1 LPIERRQ
8 GYAGGKISRRVGL
21 SGRPAGTIEASGG
34 YSMTQRLSRRHF
46 ALASVATIAAP
57 ALIRSARADEPMR
70 LRLSLDT
77 APSHL
82 RNVSLKDYLGK
93 VEAASGGKIKTEIFE
108 SGQLYPDLEVGKA
121 LIQGQV
127 EMAAPGSWTITGIVS
142 DADCFQLPVLYGQPI
157 DLIRRVIDGKP
168 GQYLNGQIQQKLR
181 SHVLGPY
188 LDLGFQN
195 WYSSNKSIATL
206 ADLKGM
212 KIRNSGGAG
221 QAWRA
226 RFLGAIPNTTA
237 WPNVPLAL
245 SQGTFDGLV
254 SSNESLVSAKL
265 WDSGVKF
272 ALEDHQFIAEYIPL
286 VSQVFWDKLSPD
298 LQKTM
303 SDLWAQNIQAYR
315 ANMAAAQT
323 KARATLEEHGVKF
336 SDPTAE
342 QNAAA
347 RKQMVAEQDQ
357 MAKEIKVS
365 PEMVKLIMTEATS
378 GS

>member
-1 LPIERRQ
+1 
-8 GYAGGKISRRVGL
+8 
-21 SGRPAGTIEASGG
+21 
-34 YSMTQRLSRRHF
+34 MTQRLSRRHF
-46 ALASVATIAAP
+46 ALASVAAIAAP
-57 ALIRSARADEPMR
+57 AFIRSARADEPMR

-82 RNVSLKDYLGK
+82 RNVSMKDYLGK
-93 VEAASGGKIKTEIFE
+93 VETASNGKIKTETFE

-157 DLIRRVIDGKP
+157 DLIHRVIDGKP
-168 GQYLNGQIQQKLR
+168 GQYLNAQIQQKLR

-195 WYSSNKSIATL
+195 WYSANKPIAGL

-298 LQKTM
+298 QQKMMT
-303 SDLWAQNIQAYR
+303 DVWAQNVPAYR

-323 KARATLEEHGVKF
+323 KARATLEAHGIKF
-336 SDPTAE
+336 SDPTPEQSAAE
-342 QNAAA
+342 
-347 RKQMVAEQDQ
+347 RKRMVAEQDQ

-365 PEMVKLIMTEATS
+365 PEMVKLIMAEASS

>member
-1 LPIERRQ
+1 
-8 GYAGGKISRRVGL
+8 
-21 SGRPAGTIEASGG
+21 
-34 YSMTQRLSRRHF
+34 MTQRLSRRSF
-46 ALASVATIAAP
+46 AFASAAAIAAP
-57 ALIRSARADEPMR
+57 AQVRSARAADEPLR

-82 RNVSLKDYLGK
+82 RNVSMRDYLGK
-93 VEAASGGKIKTEIFE
+93 VEAGSGGKIKTEMFE
-108 SGQLYPDLEVGKA
+108 SGQLFPDLEVGKA

-157 DLIRRVIDGKP
+157 DLIHRVIDGKP
-168 GQYLNGQIQQKLR
+168 GQFLNGQIQQKLR

-195 WYSSNKSIATL
+195 WYSSNKPIAAL

-237 WPNVPLAL
+237 WPNVPL
-245 SQGTFDGLV
+245 
-254 SSNESLVSAKL
+254 
-265 WDSGVKF
+265 
-272 ALEDHQFIAEYIPL
+272 
-286 VSQVFWDKLSPD
+286 VSQLFWDKLAPEQ
-298 LQKTM
+298 QKMMTE
-303 SDLWAQNIQAYR
+303 LWAQNIPTYR
-315 ANMAAAQT
+315 INMAAAQT
-323 KARATLEEHGVKF
+323 KARATLEERGIKF

-342 QNAAA
+342 QSAEE
-347 RKQMVAEQDQ
+347 RKKMVAEQDQ
-357 MAKEIKVS
+357 VAKDIRVS
-365 PEMVKLIMTEATS
+365 PEMVRLIMAEAGS

>member
-1 LPIERRQ
+1 
-8 GYAGGKISRRVGL
+8 
-21 SGRPAGTIEASGG
+21 
-34 YSMTQRLSRRHF
+34 MTQRLSRRSFASNF
-46 ALASVATIAAP
+46 ALASVGAVMAP
-57 ALIRSARADEPMR
+57 ALIRSARADEPLR
-70 LRLSLDT
+70 LRCSLDT

-82 RNVSLKDYLGK
+82 RNVSIRDYLGK
-93 VEAASGGKIKTEIFE
+93 VEAASGGKIKTEMFE

-127 EMAAPGSWTITGIVS
+127 EMAVPGSWTITGIVS

-157 DLIRRVIDGKP
+157 DLIHRVIDGKP
-168 GQYLNGQIQQKLR
+168 GQYLNTQIQQKLR
-181 SHVLGPY
+181 SHVVGPY

-195 WYSSNKSIATL
+195 WYSANKPL
-206 ADLKGM
+206 ASLDDLKGM

-265 WDSGVKF
+265 WDSGVKY
-272 ALEDHQFIAEYIPL
+272 ALEDHQFTAEYIPL
-286 VSQVFWDKLSPD
+286 MSQVFWDKLSPD
-298 LQKTM
+298 LQKMMT
-303 SDLWAQNIQAYR
+303 DIWAQNIPAYR

-336 SDPTAE
+336 SEPTAE
-342 QNAAA
+342 QNAAE
-347 RKQMVAEQDQ
+347 RKLMMVEQDQ
-357 MAKEIKVS
+357 VAKDIKIS
-365 PEMVKLIMTEATS
+365 PEMVKLIMAEVSS

>member
-1 LPIERRQ
+1 MTRILTRR
-8 GYAGGKISRRVGL
+8 S
-21 SGRPAGTIEASGG
+21 
-34 YSMTQRLSRRHF
+34 F
-46 ALASVATIAAP
+46 ALASAATLAAP
-57 ALIRSARADEPMR
+57 AILRYARADEPLR

-82 RNVSLKDYLGK
+82 RNVSLRDYLTK
-93 VEAASGGKIKTEIFE
+93 LEAASGGKIKPEIFE

-157 DLIRRVIDGKP
+157 DLVHRIIDGKP
-168 GQYLNGQIQQKLR
+168 GAYLNSEIQTKLR

-195 WYSSNKSIATL
+195 WYSANKPIANL

-226 RFLGAIPNTTA
+226 RFVGAIPNTTA

-286 VSQVFWDKLSPD
+286 VSQAFWDKLPPD

-303 SDLWAQNIQAYR
+303 TDLWAQNIATYR
-315 ANMAAAQT
+315 TNMAGAQT
-323 KARATLEEHGVKF
+323 RARTTLEEHGIKF
-336 SDPTAE
+336 ADPTAD
-342 QNAAA
+342 QSAAE
-347 RKQMVAEQDQ
+347 RKRMVAVQDDV
-357 MAKEIKVS
+357 AKEIKIS
-365 PEMVKLIMTEATS
+365 PEMVKLIMAEVGAS
-378 GS
+378 S

>member
-1 LPIERRQ
+1 
-8 GYAGGKISRRVGL
+8 
-21 SGRPAGTIEASGG
+21 
-34 YSMTQRLSRRHF
+34 MTTRLSRRRF
-46 ALASVATIAAP
+46 ALASVAAIAAP
-57 ALIRSARADEPMR
+57 AFVRSARADEPMR

-82 RNVSLKDYLGK
+82 RNVSMKDYLGK
-93 VEAASGGKIKTEIFE
+93 VEAASNGKIKTEIFE

-157 DLIRRVIDGKP
+157 DLIHRVIDGKP
-168 GQYLNGQIQQKLR
+168 GQYLNTQIQQKLR

-195 WYSSNKSIATL
+195 WYSANKPLAGL

-286 VSQVFWDKLSPD
+286 VSQVFWDKLSSD
-298 LQKTM
+298 QQTM
-303 SDLWAQNIQAYR
+303 MTEVWAQNIPTYR

-323 KARATLEEHGVKF
+323 RARATLEAHGIKF

-342 QNAAA
+342 QSAAE
-347 RKQMVAEQDQ
+347 RKRMVAEQDQ

-365 PEMVKLIMTEATS
+365 PDMVKLIMAEASS

>member
-1 LPIERRQ
+1 
-8 GYAGGKISRRVGL
+8 
-21 SGRPAGTIEASGG
+21 
-34 YSMTQRLSRRHF
+34 MTQRLSRRDF
-46 ALASVATIAAP
+46 AFASVAAWRRRR
-57 ALIRSARADEPMR
+57 LIRSARADEPLR
-70 LRLSLDT
+70 LRCSLDT

-82 RNVSLKDYLGK
+82 RNVSMKDYLGK
-93 VEAASGGKIKTEIFE
+93 VEAASNGKIKTELFE

-142 DADCFQLPVLYGQPI
+142 DADCFQLPALYGQPI
-157 DLIRRVIDGKP
+157 ELIHRVIDGKP
-168 GQYLNGQIQQKLR
+168 GQYLNAQIQQKLR
-181 SHVLGPY
+181 SHVIGPY

-195 WYSSNKSIATL
+195 WYSSNKPIASL

-265 WDSGVKF
+265 WDSGVKY
-272 ALEDHQFIAEYIPL
+272 ALADRQFVAEYIPMT
-286 VSQVFWDKLSPD
+286 SQVFWDKLTPD
-298 LQKTM
+298 LQKMMT
-303 SDLWAQNIQAYR
+303 DIWAQNIPTYR
-315 ANMAAAQT
+315 SNMAAAQT
-323 KARATLEEHGVKF
+323 KARTTLEEHGVKIA
-336 SDPTAE
+336 DPTAE
-342 QNAAA
+342 QTAAA
-347 RKQMVAEQDQ
+347 RKQMLGEQDQ
-357 MAKEIKVS
+357 LAKDIKVS
-365 PEMVKLIMTEATS
+365 PRLVKLIMAEVGS